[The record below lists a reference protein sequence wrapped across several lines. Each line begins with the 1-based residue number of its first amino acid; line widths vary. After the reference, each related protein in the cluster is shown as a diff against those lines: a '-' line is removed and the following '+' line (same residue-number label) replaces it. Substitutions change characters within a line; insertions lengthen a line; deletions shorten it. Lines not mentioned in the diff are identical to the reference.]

1 MSVTRRQTSISEPRF
16 APSILNADFGR
27 LAEAVGALERGGAD
41 WVHVDVMDGHF
52 VPNLTFGPKMVADLH
67 KATRLPLDVHLM
79 IERPDD
85 WVDRYVDAG
94 AAYVVIHVE
103 AAQAVSATLSRIRA
117 RGAKAGITLNPDTP
131 VDRVLPFLDEVDL
144 ALVMSVN
151 PGFGGQKFIESAIGK
166 LQRLR
171 KEIDTRHLAVELEV
185 DGGVKLDN
193 VRRVIEAGASVVV
206 AGSAV
211 FESAGRRRGGNA
223 EVPGRAESAPA
234 LSPGDL
240 QRATRPELDLTP
252 ALTEGAVRDTVESDP
267 ERVAPKALREIGHRE
282 SDALVVR
289 EGLGREIDVA
299 PLWEPRRVEDQIRHV
314 EEEVAVLR
322 AAPVQNGADAVT
334 VDEHVAV
341 DEVVV
346 EEMPHFRT
354 RFGKLH
360 QTFVALFECTTLGR
374 RITQKL
380 PPSRR
385 AARRRLVRKSEQP
398 LAPAR

>member
-1 MSVTRRQTSISEPRF
+1 V
-16 APSILNADFGR
+16 A
-27 LAEAVGALERGGAD
+27 ALERGGAD

-131 VDRVLPFLDEVDL
+131 VDRVLPYLEEIDL

-151 PGFGGQKFIESAIGK
+151 PGFGGQKFIESALGK

-171 KEIDTRHLAVELEV
+171 KEIDARHLPVELEV

-193 VRRVIEAGASVVV
+193 VRRVIDAGASVVV

-211 FESAGRRRGGNA
+211 FESPDGVEA
-223 EVPGRAESAPA
+223 
-234 LSPGDL
+234 
-240 QRATRPELDLTP
+240 ATRKFKA
-252 ALTEGAVRDTVESDP
+252 AL
-267 ERVAPKALREIGHRE
+267 IQ
-282 SDALVVR
+282 
-289 EGLGREIDVA
+289 
-299 PLWEPRRVEDQIRHV
+299 PRR
-314 EEEVAVLR
+314 
-322 AAPVQNGADAVT
+322 
-334 VDEHVAV
+334 
-341 DEVVV
+341 
-346 EEMPHFRT
+346 
-354 RFGKLH
+354 
-360 QTFVALFECTTLGR
+360 
-374 RITQKL
+374 
-380 PPSRR
+380 
-385 AARRRLVRKSEQP
+385 
-398 LAPAR
+398 